1 MIVDFHEA
9 ASPDHLASM
18 CMDQIRFTKLKFLK
32 LDGAFIRKK
41 DVLSIVNNCNL
52 LKSLDICLPRA
63 LFDVSSKSIRKAV
76 PKGIHL
82 RIYPSDIV
90 QRL

>member
-1 MIVDFHEA
+1 
-9 ASPDHLASM
+9 
-18 CMDQIRFTKLKFLK
+18 
-32 LDGAFIRKK
+32 
-41 DVLSIVNNCNL
+41 VNNCNL
-52 LKSLDICLPRA
+52 LKSLDIGLPRA

-90 QRL
+90 QRLPSETDDETDWLP